1 MSILAAID
9 ENERSKIVVKIGF
22 DLAQAYDD
30 TLIALHVVPQDDF
43 ESHRKSLQNIPDIND
58 YSLSQSKESAQQFVK
73 RFVKETV
80 DEFDPDRLEA
90 RGRVGD
96 PTEEILAEAASLG
109 PRFLVISGRRR
120 SPAGKAV
127 FGNTAQQILLNAECP
142 VVTQLSEQ

>member
-9 ENERSKIVVKIGF
+9 ENERSKTVVKIGF
-22 DLAQAYDD
+22 DLAQAYDE

-43 ESHRKSLQNIPDIND
+43 ESHKKSLQNIPDINN

-90 RGRVGD
+90 RGRVGN
-96 PTEEILAEAASLG
+96 PTEEILAEAASLE

-120 SPAGKAV
+120 SPTGKAV

-142 VVTQLSEQ
+142 VVTQLSDQ